1 MKRRTSHPDRKADRS
16 RLRIIAGRWRGRRL
30 EFSAEPGLRPT
41 PDRVRETLFNW
52 LVNDV
57 EGSRCL
63 DLFAGSGA
71 LALEALS
78 RGAAAVTALDISER
92 ALADL
97 ARNLARLQGTATLVC
112 ADACRWLELA
122 HDERFDVVFID
133 PPFRSGLAERCIERL
148 AGSPILAEGA
158 VIYVETAS
166 DETAPRLPA
175 DWRLS
180 REKFAGRVAYRLY
193 RRTAAAAAD

>member
-1 MKRRTSHPDRKADRS
+1 VP
-16 RLRIIAGRWRGRRL
+16 LQ
-30 EFSAEPGLRPT
+30 PGLRPT
-41 PDRVRETLFNW
+41 SDRVRETLFNW
-52 LVNDV
+52 LQPRIV
-57 EGSRCL
+57 GARCL

-71 LALEALS
+71 LSLEALS

-97 ARNLARLQGTATLVC
+97 ARNLAQLQGTATLVC

-122 HDERFDVVFID
+122 QYERFDIVFID

-180 REKFAGRVAYRLY
+180 REKFAGQVAYRLY
-193 RRTAAAAAD
+193 RRTAVAAAD